1 MHDPY
6 ECYPILKLG
15 STVDSFAAFGKFSH
29 HLLVIMFL
37 NEFHIRLFPSEDSL
51 LVGAKPAHLIR
62 YSIKAKDKDK
72 DSKLDVQLLRY
83 YKNFCKKA
91 IQQIEAIPQ
100 RNLIILLS
108 G

>member
-1 MHDPY
+1 MN
-6 ECYPILKLG
+6 
-15 STVDSFAAFGKFSH
+15 
-29 HLLVIMFL
+29 L
-37 NEFHIRLFPSEDSL
+37 NMFHICLFSPDDSL

-83 YKNFCKKA
+83 YKNFCKRA

-100 RNLIILLS
+100 RNLIVLLS
-108 G
+108 GLMILLLFK